1 MAVKDCLAYAV
12 WMVLML
18 TLPATATGYAIR
30 TAATAAVLL
39 GTFGFGWARKIRL
52 ADLGWGALVGL
63 AVLLVWIAP
72 EHWPL
77 YQKYGI
83 LRLFGSGTGDS
94 VAQSGTALLVV
105 RLIGSAFVISVA
117 EELFF
122 RRWLIPFAGLGW
134 SVALFAVE
142 HDRYLVGAIAGL
154 AYGLLYLRR
163 GLGASIAAHAVTNL
177 LLGFYVI
184 HSGEWGLW

>member
-1 MAVKDCLAYAV
+1 MKDCLAYAV

-18 TLPATATGYAIR
+18 TLPTTATGYAIR

-105 RLIGSAFVISVA
+105 RLIGSAFVISAA

-122 RRWLIPFAGLGW
+122 REWLVKFAGFW
-134 SVALFAVE
+134 WMVALFAVE
-142 HDRYLVGAIAGL
+142 HDRPLVAALCGVI
-154 AYGLLYLRR
+154 YGLCRLRW
-163 GLGASIAAHAVTNL
+163 GLFSAVVAHAVTNL
-177 LLGFYVI
+177 TLGAYVI
-184 HSGEWGLW
+184 AFDRWQYW